1 MVGGRKV
8 RIGVY
13 VCHCGGNIS
22 DVVNVKRVVEEVS
35 KEKDVVVAVDY
46 PFMCS
51 EAGQKLIEDDVRSGR
66 VDAVVVASCS
76 PRLHEATFRAAIA
89 RAGGNPYM
97 YHHVDIR
104 EECSWVHEDDKDGAT
119 EKAIREVRMAVAYL
133 RHAEPLSKIKVESDK
148 SVLIIGGGIA
158 GLRAAVDLAEMGVNV
173 YLIEKSPFLGGNAA
187 RLGRLKV
194 FPYEKSIIDV
204 VKELISRLM
213 RMSNV
218 TIYTNAEVENVSGY
232 VGNFEVTIRVNPRYF
247 KGRCNKSDIANVCPR
262 RTKDEFYFGVGERA
276 AIMMPPFE
284 GVYPDIPAI
293 DMNLCDKCG
302 LCAKYCPE
310 VDLEQQPQTIRL
322 RVGAIIIATGFKPY
336 TPKKGEYGY
345 GLPSVI
351 TLPELIGIIN
361 RFGRVKIGNSEP
373 RSIAM
378 IYCVGSR
385 QRREGEGK
393 ANEYCSRY
401 CCIAAIDTAVLIHSI
416 MPNTKVYHLV
426 RDVRAYGINELLF
439 EEASKLGQVFI
450 KYSEDSPPQV
460 LQNGG
465 EIVVKVRDILTE
477 NMEIEIPTDLV
488 VLVTGME
495 PSDGTINIAEK
506 LKVSRGMDGFLQ
518 EIHPK
523 LRPVETMLGGVFIT
537 GTAQAPRGLM
547 ETLASASASA
557 AKVASLVLK
566 GYTELEPFVA
576 FVDTNRCNASGLC
589 VAECPYNAVELRD
602 YPGLGKRAWVNE
614 ALCKG
619 CGACVAVCPSGAIQL
634 RGLRNMQIED
644 MIRSAMGGKH
654 E

>member
-1 MVGGRKV
+1 MVEGRNV

-22 DVVNVKRVVEEVS
+22 DVVNVKRVVEEIS

-51 EAGQKLIEDDVRSGR
+51 EAGQKLIEDDIRSGR
-66 VDAVVVASCS
+66 INAVVVASCS

-97 YHHVDIR
+97 YYHVDIR
-104 EECSWVHEDDKDGAT
+104 EECSWVHEDDKGGAT

-133 RHAEPLSKIKVESDK
+133 RHAEPLNKIKVESEK
-148 SVLIIGGGIA
+148 SALIIGGGIA

-173 YLIEKSPFLGGNAA
+173 YLVEKSPFLGGNAA
-187 RLGRLKV
+187 KLGRLKV
-194 FPYEKSIIDV
+194 FPYEKSIIDIV
-204 VKELISRLM
+204 RELISKLRS
-213 RMSNV
+213 MSNV
-218 TIYTNAEVENVSGY
+218 AIYTNAEVENVSGY

-247 KGRCNKSDIANVCPR
+247 KGRCGKSDIANLCPR
-262 RTKDEFYFGVGERA
+262 KTEDEFYFGVGERT
-276 AIMMPPFE
+276 AIIMPPFE
-284 GVYPDIPAI
+284 GAYPDIPTI
-293 DMNLCDKCG
+293 DMNLCDRCG
-302 LCAKYCPE
+302 LCTKYCPE
-310 VDLEQQPQTIRL
+310 IDLKQQPQTIRL

-336 TPKKGEYGY
+336 VPKKGEYGY

-351 TLPELIGIIN
+351 TLPELIGVIN
-361 RFGRVKIGNSEP
+361 RFGKVKIGDREP
-373 RSIAM
+373 RNIVM

-385 QRREGEGK
+385 QKRDGEGK
-393 ANEYCSRY
+393 VNEYCSRY

-416 MPNTKVYHLV
+416 MPNTKIYHLV
-426 RDVRAYGINELLF
+426 RDVRSYGINELLF
-439 EEASKLGQVFI
+439 EEAQRLGQVFI
-450 KYSEDSPPQV
+450 KFSEDSPPQV
-460 LQNGG
+460 LQNGN
-465 EIVVKVRDILTE
+465 ETIVKVRDILTE
-477 NMEIEIPTDLV
+477 NAEIEIPADLV
-488 VLVTGME
+488 VLITGME
-495 PSDGTINIAEK
+495 PSDGTVNIAEK
-506 LKVSRGMDGFLQ
+506 LKISRGMDGFLQ

-523 LRPVETMLGGVFIT
+523 LRPVEIMLGGVFIT

-576 FVDTNRCNASGLC
+576 FVDINECNASGLC
-589 VAECPYNAVELRD
+589 VTECPYNAVELRD

-634 RGLRNMQIED
+634 KGLRNAQIED